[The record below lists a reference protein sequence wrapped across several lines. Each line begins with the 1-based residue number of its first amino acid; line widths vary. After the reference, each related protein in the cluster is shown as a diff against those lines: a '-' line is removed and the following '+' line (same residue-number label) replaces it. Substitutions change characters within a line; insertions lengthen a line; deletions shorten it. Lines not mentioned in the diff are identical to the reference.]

1 MRRRW
6 GLQAA
11 MTATYVA
18 VTAGAVLLTE
28 LVFLGFALVSPQRSV
43 PLPRTQ
49 VQALVQ
55 ATAAGLASKL
65 GVTAGQQGAFPGH
78 VLGTAGAPV
87 TPGRA
92 QLDGTGWVA
101 IPQTGGPVCDVAPA
115 SFAVLINQARRVLA
129 TSYPACFPVGSAG
142 AAAQAGVPHKVLAGF
157 GWPAGGSGITTLPT
171 GTAAWTATPVVL
183 AGGEPPKGGAGAG
196 LSVGSRVD
204 AMLYVEA
211 PAIAYRTSGISIS
224 PALAWSGLLVL
235 AASVPAGLAFGLL
248 STRRLTRRLKR
259 LAAATLEVADGEFGS
274 RLPESGHDEVSQLE
288 RNFNRMAGQL
298 QASMAAMRQLAE
310 AGARQDERSRIGRE
324 LHDSISQELFS
335 IQALAGGL
343 RRALPPGSQVLTAV
357 ETMERTAGGAM
368 REMRSLL
375 LALRPVALDEAG
387 LVAAIEGICHA
398 YTERLGVRVRADL
411 QPVDLPSRIEHAILR
426 VTQEAVANAVR
437 HSGAGLVAVRLGE
450 ADGHALLEVA
460 DDGRGFDVA
469 AQAAATAGLGL
480 RTMHDRVAEHGGEL
494 AITSD
499 PATGTTV
506 RACFPLEGR

>member
-1 MRRRW
+1 
-6 GLQAA
+6 

-28 LVFLGFALVSPQRSV
+28 LVFLGFALVSPPRSV
-43 PLPRTQ
+43 PLPQTQ
-49 VQALVQ
+49 VQGLVQ
-55 ATAAGLASKL
+55 ATAAGLADKL
-65 GVTAGQQGAFPGH
+65 AVTAGQQGAFPGH
-78 VLGTAGAPV
+78 FLGTAGAPV

-92 QLDGTGWVA
+92 QLDGHAWVA
-101 IPQTGGPVCDVAPA
+101 IPQTGAPVCDVAPA
-115 SFAVLINQARRVLA
+115 SFAVLINQARQVLA
-129 TSYPACFPVGSAG
+129 TSYPACFPVGGSG

-171 GTAAWTATPVVL
+171 GAAAWAAAPVVPGVL
-183 AGGEPPKGGAGAG
+183 QSKGGDGAG
-196 LSVGSRVD
+196 PGSAGRVI
-204 AMLYVEA
+204 AMVYVEA
-211 PAIAYRTSGISIS
+211 PAVAYRTSGISIS
-224 PALAWSGLLVL
+224 PALAWSGLMVL
-235 AASVPAGLAFGLL
+235 AASVPVGLAFGLL

-343 RRALPPGSQVLTAV
+343 RRVLPPGSDVLPAV
-357 ETMERTAGGAM
+357 ETVERTAGGAM

-375 LALRPVALDEAG
+375 LALRPAALDEAG
-387 LVAAIEGICHA
+387 LASAIEGICHA
-398 YTERLGVRVRADL
+398 YTERLGVLVRADL
-411 QPVDLPSRIEHAILR
+411 DPVDLPPGVEHAILR

-437 HSGAGLVAVRLGE
+437 HSGAGLVTVRLRGG
-450 ADGHALLEVA
+450 DGHALLEVS

-469 AQAAATAGLGL
+469 VQAAAAAGLGL
-480 RTMHDRVAEHGGEL
+480 RTMSDRVAEHGGRL

-499 PATGTTV
+499 PATGTIV
-506 RACFPLEGR
+506 RACFPLEDR

>member
-1 MRRRW
+1 
-6 GLQAA
+6 

-28 LVFLGFALVSPQRSV
+28 LAFLGFALLAPQRSA
-43 PLPRTQ
+43 PLPRSQ
-49 VQALVQ
+49 VQGLVQ
-55 ATAAGLASKL
+55 ATAAALASKVA
-65 GVTAGQQGAFPGH
+65 VTAGQQGAFPGH

-87 TPGRA
+87 SPGRA

-101 IPQTGGPVCDVAPA
+101 IPQTGGPACDVAPA
-115 SFAVLINQARRVLA
+115 SFAVLINQARQVLA
-129 TSYPACFPVGSAG
+129 TSYPACFPAGSAG
-142 AAAQAGVPHKVLAGF
+142 AAAQAGVPRKVLAGF
-157 GWPAGGSGITTLPT
+157 GWPVGGSGITTLPT
-171 GTAAWTATPVVL
+171 GTAAWAAAPVVL
-183 AGGEPPKGGAGAG
+183 DGQPPKGVSGAGP
-196 LSVGSRVD
+196 SFGSRVT
-204 AMLYVEA
+204 AMVYVEA
-211 PAIAYRTSGISIS
+211 PAVAYRTSGISIS

-248 STRRLTRRLKR
+248 STRRLTRRLRR

-288 RNFNRMAGQL
+288 GNFNRMAGQL

-343 RRALPPGSQVLTAV
+343 RRALPPGSEVLTAV

-375 LALRPVALDEAG
+375 LALRPAALDEAG
-387 LVAAIEGICHA
+387 LVSTIEGICHA

-411 QPVDLPSRIEHAILR
+411 QPADLPPGIEHAILR

-437 HSGAGLVAVRLGE
+437 HSGAGLVTVRLRG
-450 ADGHALLEVA
+450 ADGHADGYALLEVA

-469 AQAAATAGLGL
+469 AQEKKTAGLGL
-480 RTMHDRVAEHGGEL
+480 RAMRDRVAEHGGQL

-499 PATGTTV
+499 PAAGTTV